1 MNRSIKEITM
11 VFLLVALIAGGGLS
25 GAASVRAQEKGSTF
39 AQQLQG
45 SWLLDSI
52 YNEQDGK
59 KIEPFGAPARGFMVL
74 TPDGHF
80 SMIFMKPSLPKFA
93 ANNRMK
99 GTAAENQAIVQ
110 GSHAFFGTYKVA
122 SEKEHTVNLHI
133 DGSTFPNMDGQDQQ
147 RVMIVQGD
155 ELRVT
160 NSTTTI
166 GGVAHVVW
174 KRAKK

>member
-1 MNRSIKEITM
+1 MNRSIKARTK
-11 VFLLVALIAGGGLS
+11 VFLVVAVIAAGALS
-25 GAASVRAQEKGSTF
+25 GATAWAQEKGATF

-59 KIEPFGAPARGFMVL
+59 KIEPFGSPPRGFMVL

-147 RVMIVQGD
+147 RVMIAQGD

-160 NSTTTI
+160 NPTPTI

-174 KRAKK
+174 KRAKNK